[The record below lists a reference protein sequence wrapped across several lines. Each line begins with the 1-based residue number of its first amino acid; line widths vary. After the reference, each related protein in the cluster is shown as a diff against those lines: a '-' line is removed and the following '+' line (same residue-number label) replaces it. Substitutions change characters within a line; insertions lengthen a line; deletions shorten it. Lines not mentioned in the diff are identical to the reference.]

1 VNPIGLIFTFIASV
15 CVFTLP
21 RNLAAIPLLLGATY
35 MTRGQELEIGPAHFP
50 ILRIL
55 ATVGFLRVM
64 VKGEKIFGGMNGMDK
79 LLIFWSIFLF
89 GTSAFHT
96 SDAWIF
102 RAGMVWTEMGCYFL
116 FRVFLQDVED
126 ILRIYKIL
134 CIAFIPVTILML
146 LEKITGINYFAGLG
160 GVNPMAALRDGH
172 FRAQGP
178 FVHAILAGTVGAGC
192 FPMALY
198 IWKKYRIIG
207 FLGLFSA
214 GGIVVAATSS
224 GPIMMV
230 FFILFG
236 MALWI
241 FRKYLPLVRWL
252 SLIAVIVLDMVMKD
266 PVYYLMARIDLGG
279 GSKGYHRA
287 RLIESSIEHL
297 QEWWLAGTDYTRH
310 WMPTGVHSNQ
320 IHTDIT
326 NHLLAMGVLGGLP
339 LMFLFIAVL
348 VAAFRAVGDALS
360 KNERAPVEQRF
371 LIWTLGAILFGHV
384 ANFFSISYFDQS
396 ITYFYLVLACI
407 STVQLANSHSG
418 DEVKSLQPVRYF
430 KQSRYINA
438 SANSEKKMEGRKK
451 RVHPFEIINLRNQG
465 SSVIGLIKFQLSY
478 SLISTKLCQKKC
490 LIC

>member
-1 VNPIGLIFTFIASV
+1 
-15 CVFTLP
+15 
-21 RNLAAIPLLLGATY
+21 
-35 MTRGQELEIGPAHFP
+35 MTRGQEFEIGPAHFP
-50 ILRIL
+50 VLRIL
-55 ATVGFLRVM
+55 ATVGFLRVIA
-64 VKGEKIFGGMNGMDK
+64 KGEKIFGGLNAIDK
-79 LLIFWSIFLF
+79 LLILWAVCLF

-96 SDAWIF
+96 SDAWVF
-102 RAGMVWTEMGCYFL
+102 RAGMIWTEIGCYFL
-116 FRVFLQDVED
+116 LRVFIQNAED

-134 CIAFIPVTILML
+134 CGALIPVSILML
-146 LEKITGINYFAGLG
+146 LEKITGKNYFFALG
-160 GVNPMAALRDGH
+160 GVNPMAAFRDGH

-198 IWKKYRIIG
+198 ICKKYRIIG
-207 FLGLFSA
+207 LLGLFSA

-236 MALWI
+236 MGLWP
-241 FRKYLPLVRWL
+241 FRKYLSLVRWC
-252 SLIAVIVLDMVMKD
+252 SLIAVVVLDIVMKD

-339 LMFLFIAVL
+339 LMFLFIAIL
-348 VAAFRAVGDALS
+348 VTAFRAVGEALS
-360 KNERAPVEQRF
+360 KNENAPEEQRF
-371 LIWTLGAILFGHV
+371 LIWLLGAILFGHV

-396 ITYFYLVLACI
+396 IIYFYLVLAAI
-407 STVQLANSHSG
+407 STVQLAKSYSG
-418 DEVKSLQPVRYF
+418 SEAKQPPQLSRSF
-430 KQSRYINA
+430 KHSRYI
-438 SANSEKKMEGRKK
+438 SAGSKSEKKITGRKK
-451 RVHPFEIINLRNQG
+451 SAQFFKALNLSCFHSPFNSL
-465 SSVIGLIKFQLSY
+465 SVSRLWHNP
-478 SLISTKLCQKKC
+478 ISVKL
-490 LIC
+490 